1 METGIVGID
10 QKPLVVIPKGFD
22 ITKPEQAL
30 DLAKHLKQYAIQN
43 SLTCK
48 IQGKDYAMVEA
59 WGFAGSQLGII
70 PIMQS
75 CDRIEAE
82 GEIKYKATV
91 RLENITT
98 GKLMGQA
105 FAICSNKESKKKTFD
120 EYAIASMAQTR
131 ATGKAYRLLIGW
143 FMKASGF
150 EPTPAEEMDET
161 KEETFAPKQ
170 PEISDIVRDT
180 ISKAATEKILLD
192 YATSQKHLHKTP
204 EFRKLVQDRL
214 TALKT
219 TK

>member
-1 METGIVGID
+1 METTLVGLNE
-10 QKPLVVIPKGFD
+10 KPLVIIPKGFD

-30 DLAKHLKQYAIQN
+30 DLAKHLKKYSIDN
-43 SLTCK
+43 GLTCK

-70 PIMQS
+70 PIIQS

-105 FAICSNKESKKKTFD
+105 FAICSNKESKKKSFD

-150 EPTPAEEMDET
+150 EPTPAEEIDET
-161 KEETFAPKQ
+161 REETFAPKQ
-170 PEISDIVRDT
+170 PEISDLVRES
-180 ISKAATEKILLD
+180 ISKAASEKVLLD
-192 YATSQKHLHKTP
+192 YAQNQKHLHKNP

-214 TALKT
+214 TALKQP
-219 TK
+219 K